1 MKQNEIK
8 TKTLPY
14 ERFLSAGPKALTDA
28 ELLAIIIRTGTAGL
42 SPVEM
47 GEKLISMGEHY
58 APGLAGLHH
67 LTLDEIMS
75 VPGIGQVKGVKLK
88 CVAELSNRISR
99 SRSGKKVY
107 FKSPK
112 DIASY
117 YMESLCHNEE
127 EHVILGFLNHQ
138 MMLIGDE
145 EISLGSVKGAT
156 ISPREIYIS
165 AVKRRAVNIILLH
178 NHPGGVPKPSLSDL
192 ELTRQI
198 HAAGKIM
205 DIRLIDHV
213 IIGDHDYYSFLE
225 EKLLD

>member
-1 MKQNEIK
+1 MEQNCKNE
-8 TKTLPY
+8 TLPY
-14 ERFLSAGPKALTDA
+14 ERFLSSGPKSLTDA
-28 ELLAIIIRTGTAGL
+28 ELLAIIIRTGTGNM

-58 APGLAGLHH
+58 APGLSGLHH
-67 LTLDEIMS
+67 LTLEEIMS

-88 CVAELSNRISR
+88 CVAELSNRIAR
-99 SRSGKKVY
+99 SRSGKKVI
-107 FKSPK
+107 FKTPK
-112 DIASY
+112 DIATY

-156 ISPREIYIS
+156 ISPREIYIR

-178 NHPGGVPKPSLSDL
+178 NHPGGVPEPSLSDI
-192 ELTRQI
+192 ELTKQI

-205 DIRLIDHV
+205 DIRLCDHV
-213 IIGDHDYYSFLE
+213 IIGDHNYYSFME